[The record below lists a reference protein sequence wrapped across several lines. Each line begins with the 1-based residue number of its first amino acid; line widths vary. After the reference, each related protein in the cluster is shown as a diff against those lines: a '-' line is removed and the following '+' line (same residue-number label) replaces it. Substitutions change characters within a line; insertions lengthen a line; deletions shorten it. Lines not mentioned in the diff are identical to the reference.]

1 MEHAFISGGMQVE
14 EEKKE
19 ALLFW
24 MNTYGAS
31 LELEEVK
38 SLQQLWR
45 CHVPSLL
52 NCLKTDRNT
61 RVVAKTALDTYQEL
75 LSYLLTSND
84 QEKFTASLSAE
95 KAAEGDQL
103 EIAKFLA
110 VLLNEFRIAKADVI
124 SASVAV
130 MADRGCDL
138 PLRDILN
145 AFDEEQIEWWSVM
158 VNRSPST
165 SPASRTLQFVT
176 PRRPIYQAEEFTGMS
191 VNRASFIT
199 PRCPSRRPESTA
211 HTVARCDGSPLMDA
225 LNSPKVRELRRERDI
240 RSLRKQVNELEDQL
254 AMADRQATDS
264 RRQIESLVHEIS
276 NKKSR
281 IRELE
286 LSTKIMQQARDEL
299 EDKYLSLSKQLELSQ
314 RQNDSQKERLVAF
327 KASAER
333 WEDARIELT
342 EQLKAKEDILM
353 GLEREMRDI
362 KDELYKTVQAS
373 RSIESDRNNLKRL
386 LEELQ
391 KTAESERE
399 QYQAA
404 ISDCRKRY
412 EDEISKNVALYSEE
426 MEKNA
431 VLQRE
436 SRDKSER
443 IEELQQKYE
452 NDKSALQRSFD
463 DLKKSSQEKCEI
475 LTKRL
480 NEAQAEL
487 NHLQERSRN
496 MCQEHEETL
505 RQLESVHLTEANQ
518 QNAQL
523 SAARA
528 HITELEEKLAKREQT
543 ILDHRKEFA
552 HLSSEK
558 DALEVAYKKAVAEMK
573 MKDNELDEARRLIE
587 KSSKE
592 MESLKKKHLEAMLSF
607 ECLEAKT
614 KQLESS
620 MQEKETKLIELQKV
634 VEELETLKEAHS
646 EISEALKNAREDHE
660 SQKKQFEQVEV
671 GMRETIEELKLKMCN
686 AEQARAAA
694 HEMIES
700 LKQEWSS
707 KEQELLDHNIQ
718 AKAEN
723 AQLTSRISD
732 LEEDLV
738 KEQSA
743 KTELEG
749 EVSECREEL
758 SSKMR
763 ELNELAESLCTA
775 QSTTREQSDS
785 IAVLKEELE
794 ATQKEEAR
802 LNDDCEKLRE
812 KDMQRSQQLVDLK
825 ERLQFIEDSV
835 AFCNERS
842 SKLEAEN
849 LSLKEL
855 IEMYDMAFM
864 QSTRA
869 EKRKSFASSLERS
882 ASLPAKKLHID
893 QQVLPLF
900 TTSLDEPSMMETRSL
915 LGPSDAVI
923 LLKYSFIV
931 GKRKKKNASER
942 VLEDFVNEN
951 FQDLEKEELFASI
964 KIRIQMCYQIEVPT
978 PSSWD
983 DKDFLLK
990 KIVQKCDA
998 ATSVSDL
1005 ALISSTQ
1012 AASESNLTSVVTG
1025 SDLSLAT
1032 TTVSQGRQSFA
1043 RSEFS
1048 RPSISGLSLDSRRRD
1063 DLSSS
1068 TDRSRLDELQKRNA
1082 MLPPSMRC
1090 AYATEVLGYGSPS
1103 GSENIV
1109 KHGPQSNRRKGK
1121 KLMERAA
1128 SYVKKKLPLSE
1139 STNSIH

>member
-1 MEHAFISGGMQVE
+1 MVR
-14 EEKKE
+14 K
-19 ALLFW
+19 
-24 MNTYGAS
+24 
-31 LELEEVK
+31 
-38 SLQQLWR
+38 
-45 CHVPSLL
+45 
-52 NCLKTDRNT
+52 KTDRNT

-893 QQVLPLF
+893 QQVLPLCMF
-900 TTSLDEPSMMETRSL
+900 FL
-915 LGPSDAVI
+915 LYQMLG
-923 LLKYSFIV
+923 YRV
-931 GKRKKKNASER
+931 GRKKKRKKKMLQKEFLKTLLTKIFKIWKKKNFLRASR
-942 VLEDFVNEN
+942 
-951 FQDLEKEELFASI
+951 FAS
-964 KIRIQMCYQIEVPT
+964 KIEVPT

-1082 MLPPSMRC
+1082 YVFRPNCKHNLETKGFRMLPPSMRC